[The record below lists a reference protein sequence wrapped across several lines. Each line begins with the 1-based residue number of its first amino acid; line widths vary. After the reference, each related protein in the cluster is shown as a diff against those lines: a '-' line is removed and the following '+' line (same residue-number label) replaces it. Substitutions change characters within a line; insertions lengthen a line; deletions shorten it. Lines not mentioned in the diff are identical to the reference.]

1 LKDAFSSSQV
11 FFAPFIQGLQHPL
24 NSCNGL
30 VNQLAEPA
38 RKTPNEDILMQLC
51 KLSGKAGTQ
60 VAAANSG
67 SVRMV

>member
-1 LKDAFSSSQV
+1 MHFSSSQV
-11 FFAPFIQGLQHPL
+11 LFALSIPGLQRPL

-30 VNQLAEPA
+30 VNHLAEPA
-38 RKTPNEDILMQLC
+38 RKVPNEDILMQLS